1 MRDRKFHS
9 RIRLGLLAAA
19 LGGALV
25 LGASGGKGP
34 SPPRRTPTAAPAA
47 KPAARPPVAA
57 ANSCKACVERG
68 AVLDPALFAHGTEPD
83 VRLSY
88 EAARK
93 YPATLDRL
101 HCFCECKESQREHH
115 KTLLTCFVSA
125 HAAGCGICQ
134 REAILA
140 AKLKDQGMSDEQVE
154 LNVESVS
161 KTDGHA
167 PTFGR
172 GL

>member
-1 MRDRKFHS
+1 MRERKGFS
-9 RIRLGLLAAA
+9 GIRLGLTAAGVVA
-19 LGGALV
+19 ALV
-25 LGASGGKGP
+25 LGASDAKSP
-34 SPPRRTPTAAPAA
+34 APPRKTPTAAPAA
-47 KPAARPPVAA
+47 KPASAA
-57 ANSCKACVERG
+57 SNSCAACLERG
-68 AVLDPALFAHGTEPD
+68 VVLDPALFANGMEPD

-88 EAARK
+88 EAAQK
-93 YPATLDRL
+93 YPDALDRI

-115 KTLLTCFVSA
+115 KTLLTCFTSR

-140 AKLKDQGMSDEQVE
+140 AKLKDQGASDEQVE
-154 LNVESVS
+154 LTVESVS